1 MSNFCIRVICL
12 LGASLMATHALSQYM
27 AEWSDGTVCRLVES
41 DGGAEYVEEATSRGL
56 DCHPPIKS
64 ANAKPTKPKI
74 EVITYFGNRGDTD
87 MPNNIE
93 WQPNDVTLSHYYKM
107 TDRLRFDMERTYTVD
122 PSDDPV
128 VFVKK
133 IEQHKV
139 IAREMATKTAFSY
152 LYYEDGVVIYDA
164 MPPEGRFTM
173 PLDNSSYF
181 QSHSI
186 GKSITSYIIGHAICE
201 GYIKSIDAPI
211 ADWPFMENTLYYGQP
226 LIQLL
231 NMSAGD
237 GNVIKSG
244 EINFIKT
251 GRSAHGNA
259 PLSTAAKNP
268 LELANTKPISSPRFS
283 YSDLTTDVL
292 FSYMMYRVGP
302 DFDNFMDN
310 FYQNKV
316 RIKHPVYLD
325 MNPLEGRPYYQST
338 EDRIKQG
345 AGRFGVSATR
355 YDYLRIAKAMVDD
368 WKNDTCEG
376 KYLKSIYDRR
386 VSTNRRTGT
395 WNKKDR
401 RWGEPDFNSVST
413 RYGGQFWTDIVG
425 LHRRHVLVMLG
436 LGGSTVAMDMDNSRI
451 VVINAIKEKHVNI
464 KKLAYEPLKYGRIR

>member
-1 MSNFCIRVICL
+1 
-12 LGASLMATHALSQYM
+12 
-27 AEWSDGTVCRLVES
+27 
-41 DGGAEYVEEATSRGL
+41 
-56 DCHPPIKS
+56 
-64 ANAKPTKPKI
+64 
-74 EVITYFGNRGDTD
+74 
-87 MPNNIE
+87 
-93 WQPNDVTLSHYYKM
+93 
-107 TDRLRFDMERTYTVD
+107 
-122 PSDDPV
+122 
-128 VFVKK
+128 
-133 IEQHKV
+133 
-139 IAREMATKTAFSY
+139 
-152 LYYEDGVVIYDA
+152 

-173 PLDNSSYF
+173 ALDNSSYF

-292 FSYMMYRVGP
+292 FSYMMYRVGS

-325 MNPLEGRPYYQST
+325 MNPLEGRPYYQPT
-338 EDRIKQG
+338 EYRIKQG

-386 VSTNRRTGT
+386 VSTNRRTDT

-401 RWGEPDFNSVST
+401 RWGEADFGNVSKG
-413 RYGGQFWTDIVG
+413 YGGQFWTDIVG

-436 LGGSTVAMDMDNSRI
+436 LGGSTIAMDMDNSRI
-451 VVINAIKEKHVNI
+451 VVINAIKQQHVNI